1 MRLSK
6 GLATKEVGRTPGS
19 QRAIQTAQTRPRKAA
34 SSALSRIRLA
44 LRHGCFG
51 RGSALHPNIQAGGRT
66 SWPGATRVALLR
78 SATDASGRCA
88 PGGRRAGREMRRELR
103 APCPRRFDEWIQVTL
118 VNRHRTQTHPAS
130 NLGSRVGA
138 LPKGCSE
145 EARAASRSLLTCRC
159 SRGQ

>member
-34 SSALSRIRLA
+34 SSVLSRIRLA

-51 RGSALHPNIQAGGRT
+51 RGSASHPNIQAGGRT

-118 VNRHRTQTHPAS
+118 VNRHRMPT
-130 NLGSRVGA
+130 GSAGRLRSCVLA
-138 LPKGCSE
+138 LLNVFSKE
-145 EARAASRSLLTCRC
+145 MRAVNRLPLTCRC